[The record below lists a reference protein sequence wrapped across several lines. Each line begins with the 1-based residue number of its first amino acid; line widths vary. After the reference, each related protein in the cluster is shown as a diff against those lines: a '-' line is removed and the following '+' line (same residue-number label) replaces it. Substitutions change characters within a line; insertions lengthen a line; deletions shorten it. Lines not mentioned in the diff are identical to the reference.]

1 MPEKSKIYDKE
12 MITQLRDME
21 KSIVASTLTEEEKQ
35 FAREAEKSSLQF
47 LEGFAGGK
55 IKLADDAYDVMAN
68 YLYYL
73 SLSDNPE
80 IAQNL
85 SSASRIYQTYCNA
98 RQKKKHLQEVVQSV
112 GEFDIEA
119 VKKGNFSILENKKK
133 REALTSLDLIE
144 MAEAMRN
151 DKTRNMAVRQN
162 QLKNFAQKR
171 IDDILSGQR
180 APDEGFD
187 RLVRA
192 LGSYKQQD
200 AFYKRRDEFALPKNV
215 ASSEPVADMPKKEEK
230 VISINEEPAKQ
241 NTVVKG
247 PSFKEQNKEKRQ
259 VKTKIGDVVK
269 YPTVEQFG
277 ILQKKKEAHQ
287 LSAAQLLKLS
297 NMLEQVKRA
306 PKKYQFRTDK
316 IEDTLRSYAQSVVI
330 KMSKGEVPFE
340 PEAKDLSVRYCT
352 PQQRN
357 AFSYRMSKP
366 SFSEDKVI
374 IPPSSKKKEAKIIVL
389 PPIEKN
395 KDKTPW
401 YKETWHK
408 IKKIAVAAAV
418 VLLGVA
424 TFKAAHSGERKLSDK
439 DDVKQPL
446 TEQTSKVNTENKVAS
461 ETKVITPQDIQQ
473 ELQNAKQQI
482 QETAQTK
489 QASKDVK
496 ELSKEDQEYA
506 KRTASFL
513 KISTR
518 DNKVAKESDLNKFV
532 ESIQDKLPEG
542 VSVERMKYL
551 ATFYRLY
558 PDHPFGAKMNKMFN
572 GEEVSVST
580 EEIAELSQKHG
591 KLGGKYVNSSRTPKV
606 TPDFSR

>member
-21 KSIVASTLTEEEKQ
+21 KSIVESTLTDEEKQ
-35 FAREAEKSSLQF
+35 FAREAEKSSVRF
-47 LEGFAGGK
+47 LEGFTAGK
-55 IKLADDAYDVMAN
+55 IKLTDDAYDVMAN
-68 YLYYL
+68 YLFCL

-85 SSASRIYQTYCNA
+85 SSASRIYQTYANA
-98 RQKKKHLQEVVQSV
+98 RQKKKHLQEVIQSV

-133 REALTSLDLIE
+133 REALTSLNLIDI
-144 MAEAMRN
+144 AEAMRS
-151 DKTRNMAVRQN
+151 DKTRNTTVRQN
-162 QLKNFAQKR
+162 QLKDFAQKR
-171 IDDILSGQR
+171 IDDVLRGER
-180 APDEGFD
+180 KPDEGFD
-187 RLVRA
+187 KLVQT

-200 AFYKRRDEFALPKNV
+200 AFYKRRDELGASKAPNVKSSDDISPKKV
-215 ASSEPVADMPKKEEK
+215 EVADEKPSPKREDKKEQ
-230 VISINEEPAKQ
+230 P
-241 NTVVKG
+241 
-247 PSFKEQNKEKRQ
+247 
-259 VKTKIGDVVK
+259 KIIKIDEGVK
-269 YPTVEQFG
+269 YPKIEEFG
-277 ILQKKKEAHQ
+277 ILQNKKRAQALTAAELLM
-287 LSAAQLLKLS
+287 LSDRLL
-297 NMLEQVKRA
+297 QVKKA

-316 IEDTLRSYAQSVVI
+316 IENALRSYSQSLI
-330 KMSKGEVPFE
+330 DRMGKGDVAYEK
-340 PEAKDLSVRYCT
+340 EAEKLSVRYCT

-357 AFSYRMSKP
+357 AFSYRLKNESH
-366 SFSEDKVI
+366 
-374 IPPSSKKKEAKIIVL
+374 SKKKEDDKIIIL
-389 PPIEKN
+389 PIVEEERPILKE
-395 KDKTPW
+395 DKEES
-401 YKETWHK
+401 KK
-408 IKKIAVAAAV
+408 VIKKESWFKRAWDTVKKPMAAAAALF
-418 VLLGVA
+418 VLA
-424 TFKAAHSGERKLSDK
+424 FSSAAIHKSFSGERKVSGK
-439 DDVKQPL
+439 DDAQKPL
-446 TEQTSKVNTENKVAS
+446 TEQTAKVNAESKVVS
-461 ETKVITPQDIQQ
+461 EAKVITPEDIQQ

-482 QETAQTK
+482 KGTT
-489 QASKDVK
+489 QAKEASNQGQ

-532 ESIQDKLPEG
+532 ESIKDKLPEG

-551 ATFYRLY
+551 ASFYRLY

-591 KLGGKYVNSSRTPKV
+591 KLGGKYVHSSRAPKV